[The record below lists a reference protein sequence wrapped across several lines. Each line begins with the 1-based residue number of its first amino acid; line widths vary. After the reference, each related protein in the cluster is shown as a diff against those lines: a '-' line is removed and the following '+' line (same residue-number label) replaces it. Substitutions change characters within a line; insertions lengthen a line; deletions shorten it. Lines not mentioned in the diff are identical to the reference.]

1 MYLRGSKMNMTKRP
15 RKPVNPFR
23 IIFLVGLILAVVYF
37 NQIVLP
43 TIPQP
48 FTSTSTPT
56 RSPESL
62 INDATNLFKEG
73 KLEQAVEAYK
83 QAILA
88 DPKNPSLYIAMA
100 RIQVFAG
107 KYEDAQ
113 TSAENAL
120 LLNPNNSTAHA
131 VKGWA
136 LDQLRQYPEAEM
148 SIKKALDLDPSNA
161 LAYAYYAELLI
172 DEGNVED
179 FPNAIRMSQ
188 KAQELAPGTLETHRA
203 RGYVLYGTGN
213 YPEAIQEYQ
222 AALAINDKI
231 WDLHYSLGIVY
242 RLNGDFE
249 LATQSML
256 AAMAYNPN
264 NANIPTDLSRTYANQ
279 GQFGKAV
286 QYAEQALKIEPSN
299 PRLHGNLGF
308 MLYKNSQVEQALPE
322 LTLAVR
328 GGTTSDG
335 VTVQG
340 LPLSPGRVADEYY
353 SFYGLALAKRNR
365 CPEAVPIFQLIIQ
378 TIDAD
383 QTAYYN
389 AQEGI
394 TFCQES
400 LGTVT
405 PTETPEP

>member
-1 MYLRGSKMNMTKRP
+1 MYLRGSTINMTKR
-15 RKPVNPFR
+15 RHKPENQFR
-23 IIFLVGLILAVVYF
+23 ILFLVILILVLIYF
-37 NQIVLP
+37 NFMVLP

-48 FTSTSTPT
+48 FVSTPTPT

-62 INDATNLFKEG
+62 VNDATALFKDG
-73 KLEQAVEAYK
+73 KLEQAVAAYK
-83 QAILA
+83 QAILS

-107 KYEDAQ
+107 KYEDAK

-120 LLNPNNSTAHA
+120 LLNPNNSLAFA

-136 LDQLRQYPEAEM
+136 LDQLQQYPESETA
-148 SIKKALDLDPSNA
+148 ITKAIDLDPGNA

-172 DEGNVED
+172 DKGNIED
-179 FPNAIRMSQ
+179 FPNAIKMSQ

-213 YPEAIQEYQ
+213 YPEAILEYK

-256 AAMAYNPN
+256 AAIAYNPDN
-264 NANIPTDLSRTYANQ
+264 PSIPTDLSRTYANQ

-286 QYAEQALKIEPSN
+286 QYAEQALKIDPTN
-299 PRLHGNLGF
+299 PRLHGNLGL
-308 MLYKNSQVEQALPE
+308 MLYKNLEVDKGLPE
-322 LTLAVR
+322 LALAVQ

-335 VTVQG
+335 VIVKG
-340 LPLSPGRVADEYY
+340 LPLAPGRVADEYY
-353 SFYGLALAKRNR
+353 SFYGLALAKKNR
-365 CPEAVPIFQLIIQ
+365 CSEAVPIFELIIQ
-378 TIDAD
+378 TIAAD
-383 QTAYYN
+383 QTGYYN

-394 TFCQES
+394 TFCQQG

-405 PTETPEP
+405 PGVTPTP